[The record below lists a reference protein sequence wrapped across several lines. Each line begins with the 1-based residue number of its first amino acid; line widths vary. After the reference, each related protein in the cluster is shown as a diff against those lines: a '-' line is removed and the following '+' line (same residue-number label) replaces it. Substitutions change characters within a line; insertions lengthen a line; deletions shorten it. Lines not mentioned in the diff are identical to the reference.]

1 MPLVDSYVIV
11 KTALAATE
19 EYEEESIEARLLLSL
34 LPKKLKNPVELSVT
48 TVEQSTLRRGEF
60 NCDPS

>member
-1 MPLVDSYVIV
+1 V